1 MAVKIVFGRYKE
13 TNQKA
18 IIMDDV
24 ELTIE
29 DVGYE
34 PCRHEL
40 IVRPEAN
47 VDCVSHFAVE
57 TGADTGSFYIWNI
70 KPWVLNK
77 YAEID
82 EVIQARQTVG
92 DKSDLKH
99 CSTKPRHCRRKTD
112 Q

>member
-29 DVGYE
+29 DTEYE

-47 VDCVSHFAVE
+47 VDYVSHFAVE
-57 TGADTGSFYIWNI
+57 TGADTGNFYIWNI

-82 EVIQARQTVG
+82 EAIQAKQTVG
-92 DKSDLKH
+92 DKPELKY
-99 CSTKPRHCRRKTD
+99 CSTKSWHCRRTTD